1 MRWPDFNTSAIICL
15 AFILYVC
22 PCGFAQEPQISAE
35 PFKTENSKNL
45 ITLDVKD
52 LELKDVLKIISQA
65 SGLNIIMDNDVKAN
79 VTITLT
85 DVTWQTALSNILRI
99 NELTYKKY
107 GNIIRVTTQTTAKK
121 EEEITPVTTKII
133 TLNFAKA
140 ADLQQSLSKML
151 SNRGNIQVNVN
162 TNSLIVTEVPEVLA
176 KIEELADKLD
186 IRTPQVIIEALLVSV
201 KLTDTERLGL
211 DYTITNKS
219 RPERKMTQT
228 LKAATPSIMD
238 LYYGK
243 TILPLWDISAQMN
256 LFAEDKKVKILANP
270 RILTL
275 DNLVAKINITE
286 QVPYTEITQS
296 TDGASAIAKTQF
308 KDIGIKL
315 DVTPHITKDKF
326 ISLSVKVEQSFV
338 AAFIGD
344 TNEPSIDS
352 RNVETNFILK
362 DSEAVVIGG
371 LKKKDSTTTVNKIP
385 ILGDIPV
392 LGGIFRKNVKEI
404 VNTELLIFISPHIM
418 EYSHL
423 SAKENQKFNDAKD
436 ELADR
441 LSEKEKM
448 ALRNKTISDVI
459 DNMQLSA
466 FEEIK

>member
-1 MRWPDFNTSAIICL
+1 MRGPIFNTSAIICL
-15 AFILYVC
+15 AVVLCVC

-52 LELKDVLKIISQA
+52 LELKDILKIISQA
-65 SGLNIIMDNDVKAN
+65 SGLNIIMDNDVKAT

-85 DVTWQTALSNILRI
+85 DVTWQTALDNILKI
-99 NELTYKKY
+99 NELTYKKHN
-107 GNIIRVTTQTTAKK
+107 NIIRIMTQATLK
-121 EEEITPVTTKII
+121 EEDDTTPVSTKII

-140 ADLQQSLSKML
+140 LDLQQSLSKIL
-151 SNRGNIQVNVN
+151 SSRGNIQININ
-162 TNSLIVTEVPEVLA
+162 TNSLIVTDTPDILT
-176 KIEELADKLD
+176 KIEELSHSLD

-211 DYTITNKS
+211 DYTITNKN
-219 RPERKMTQT
+219 RPERKITQT

-286 QVPYTEITQS
+286 QVPYTETTQ
-296 TDGASAIAKTQF
+296 TTQGETLKTAF

-371 LKKKDSTTTVNKIP
+371 LKKKDSTTTINKIP

-392 LGGIFRKNVKEI
+392 LGKIFRKNVKEI
-404 VNTELLIFISPHIM
+404 VNTELLIFISPRIM
-418 EYSHL
+418 EDTLL
-423 SAKENQKFNDAKD
+423 SKKEGEKFKEATN

-441 LSEKEKM
+441 LDEKEKK

-459 DNMQLSA
+459 DSMQLSA
-466 FEEIK
+466 FEEIE

>member
-1 MRWPDFNTSAIICL
+1 MRGPFFNISAIICL
-15 AFILYVC
+15 AVALCVC

-35 PFKTENSKNL
+35 ALKTENSKNL

-52 LELKDVLKIISQA
+52 LELKDALKIISQA
-65 SGLNIIMDNDVKAN
+65 SGLNIIMDNDVKAT

-107 GNIIRVTTQTTAKK
+107 GNIIRVTTQATAKK
-121 EEEITPVTTKII
+121 EEEITPVTTQII

-151 SNRGNIQVNVN
+151 STRGNIQINVN
-162 TNSLIVTEVPEVLA
+162 TNSLIVTDVPEILT

-211 DYTITNKS
+211 DYTITNKN
-219 RPERKMTQT
+219 RPERKVTQT

-243 TILPLWDISAQMN
+243 TILPLWDISAQMS
-256 LFAEDKKVKILANP
+256 LFAEDKKVRILANP

-286 QVPYTEITQS
+286 QVPYTETTQ
-296 TDGASAIAKTQF
+296 TTQGETLKTAF

-338 AAFIGD
+338 AAFIGE

-362 DSEAVVIGG
+362 DGEAVVIGG
-371 LKKKDSTTTVNKIP
+371 LKKKDSTTTINKIP

-392 LGGIFRKNVKEI
+392 LGRIFRKNAKEI

-423 SAKENQKFNDAKD
+423 SAKDSEKFNQAKD

-448 ALRNKTISDVI
+448 ALRNKTISDLI

-466 FEEIK
+466 FEEIE